1 MFGMGL
7 GGGLIMILFWVGLIV
22 GAVWLAQAL
31 FNSGRTSSSTGRDL
45 TAKEILD
52 QRFARGE
59 ITREEYDLMKQDL
72 Q

>member
-1 MFGMGL
+1 MFF
-7 GGGLIMILFWVGLIV
+7 GGGIVMILFWVGLIV

-31 FNSGRTSSSTGRDL
+31 LNGGRTSASTGNTL
-45 TAKEILD
+45 SAKQILD

-59 ITREEYDLMKQDL
+59 ITREQYDLMKEDL

>member
-1 MFGMGL
+1 MMFG
-7 GGGLIMILFWVGLIV
+7 GGIVMILFWVGLIV

-31 FNSGRTSSSTGRDL
+31 FNSGRTSASTGREL
-45 TAKEILD
+45 SAKEILD

-59 ITREEYDLMKQDL
+59 ITREQYDLMKQDL